1 MKKISVENIIC
12 SLFLKG
18 LKKIDVITIALIVSE
33 IKKDKTIQLSDSPIS
48 SSLLNYINYNG
59 FSYSIKENKKLNDNV
74 LRGFNIT
81 LASELR
87 IRTTK
92 EISNYIDTLN
102 FNQIAHNKI
111 ALLKKLDEN
120 LKSLFVISDVEQ
132 VYLDAE
138 LKHRDVENPSELILS
153 KKKLK

>member
-102 FNQIAHNKI
+102 FNQITHNKI
-111 ALLKKLDEN
+111 NLLNKMNDN
-120 LKSLFVISDVEQ
+120 LKTLFINNELEQ
-132 VYLDAE
+132 VCLDAE
-138 LKHRDVENPSELILS
+138 LKRMDIENPTELILS